1 MRTCSS
7 LSAHH
12 VTATTTTHARTST
25 LVNRR
30 PLRTV
35 LSTRTQAEDKLNS
48 ERARLET
55 QNADLSARLTDAQNE
70 AASLRQQLVRAKTD
84 FDRERQRLTH
94 TAASDRDL
102 QACSNKDKVNT
113 VLSAK
118 LQQPLIQR
126 CVCHGRGTRS
136 CDTVVGHDHVTRSW
150 DTIIYM

>member
-12 VTATTTTHARTST
+12 VTATIHTRTHLSTSAHWRA
-25 LVNRR
+25 LC
-30 PLRTV
+30 TV
-35 LSTRTQAEDKLNS
+35 HSTRTQAEDKLNS

-136 CDTVVGHDHVTRSW
+136 CDTVVGHDHVARSW
-150 DTIIYM
+150 DTIM